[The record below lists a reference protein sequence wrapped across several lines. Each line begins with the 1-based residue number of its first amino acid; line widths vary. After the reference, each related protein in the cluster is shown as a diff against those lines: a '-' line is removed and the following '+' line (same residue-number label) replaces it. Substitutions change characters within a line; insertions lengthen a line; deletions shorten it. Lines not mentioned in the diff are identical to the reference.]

1 MVRNYSW
8 WVKHLKRLEQSI
20 NHSPTMFN
28 LSPSDLKVFVRKES
42 NLSPAS
48 DRLFLWS
55 LGDWNFLRQPYKDTT
70 AENMTNSRT
79 DLSEH
84 PCAITPCIRAQFDYH
99 YHERHYQPIIY
110 MSGFVRR
117 RVVQRE
123 TKMTESLLVQDK
135 NETKLKENGQREL
148 LNTPSKQD

>member
-1 MVRNYSW
+1 MSNVYEIISSQLYPCNILLNWIILLWYATTASW

-70 AENMTNSRT
+70 AENMINSRT

-117 RVVQRE
+117 RVVQRFS
-123 TKMTESLLVQDK
+123 TEG
-135 NETKLKENGQREL
+135 N
-148 LNTPSKQD
+148 